1 MSAKRASAKGPTTE
15 IELKLLGDR
24 KDLADFASSPAIAQ
38 YARDAG
44 THTDLIATYYDTADR
59 ALRKSGAVLRVRTD
73 GKRSVMT
80 LKSSLA
86 KGNGLA
92 RTEQTAPVQS
102 MEPDLAALSQ
112 FLSPETFAKL
122 EDTPLEPVFKTDVR
136 RFTRMLDT
144 PLGTVELAVDRG
156 RIVAG
161 ERSQDINEIELELM
175 DGSIAAIFQL
185 AQELTSHAA
194 LRPSIRSKAARGFDL
209 ALDDPPQ
216 VTKAPKLKFDD
227 DATLDQA
234 LCAILRSM
242 LQHQMENQPAAEDGR
257 DPEGLHQYRVA
268 LRRLRSVLG
277 LMRSI
282 APSSQLDTLRDD
294 AKWLMSSLNEA
305 RDWDVFITETLPAIA
320 QACPAVDSFDVL
332 KSAAQERRR
341 KAHDTARAAIA
352 NPRSGR
358 FQIALGLWVEQAQW
372 RAGAAPEAL
381 RVLAAPGRP
390 FASEVMEK
398 FRRNA
403 LKRGRRFTKLS
414 PEERHELRIA
424 LKKLRY
430 ASELFLPLFKNN
442 KSKRRYAKTLASLQ
456 DHLGRA
462 NDMSV
467 MEELVQRLMKG
478 KLSAPGH
485 RAAGAL
491 LGWKAGSLNRD
502 DPELLSA
509 WKHFQGADLP

>member
-1 MSAKRASAKGPTTE
+1 MA
-15 IELKLLGDR
+15 
-24 KDLADFASSPAIAQ
+24 DLARIPAVAQ
-38 YARDAG
+38 YARNTG
-44 THTDLIATYYDTADR
+44 SHTDLIATYYDTADL
-59 ALRKSGAVLRVRTD
+59 ALRKAGSVLRVRSD
-73 GKRSVMT
+73 GKRFIMT
-80 LKSSLA
+80 LKSSDA
-86 KGNGLA
+86 NGNGLE
-92 RTEQTAPVQS
+92 RTEWTAPVQS
-102 MEPDLAALSQ
+102 MEPDLTALSQ

-122 EDTPLEPVFKTDVR
+122 EDAPLEPVFKTEVE

-161 ERSQDINEIELELM
+161 ERSEDINEIELELK

-185 AQELTSHAA
+185 AQELASHAP
-194 LRPSIRSKAARGFDL
+194 LRPSTRSKAARGFDL
-209 ALDDPPQ
+209 ALADPPQ
-216 VTKAPKLKFDD
+216 ITKAPKLKFDD
-227 DATLDQA
+227 EATLDQA
-234 LCAILRSM
+234 LGRILRSM

-257 DPEGLHQYRVA
+257 NPEGLHQYRIA
-268 LRRLRSVLG
+268 LRRLISVLG

-282 APSSQLDTLRDD
+282 APSSQLDTLRAD
-294 AKWLMSSLNEA
+294 AKWLMSSLSEA
-305 RDWDVFITETLPAIA
+305 RDWDVFITETLPTIA

-332 KSAAQERRR
+332 ERAARERRR

-352 NPRSGR
+352 DPRTGR

-381 RVLAAPGRP
+381 RVLAEPGRP
-390 FASEVMEK
+390 FASSVLRE
-398 FRRNA
+398 FRRKV
-403 LKRGRRFTKLS
+403 LKRGRGFRGLS
-414 PEERHELRIA
+414 PDERHELRIA

-442 KSKRRYAKTLASLQ
+442 KRKRRFAKTLISLQ
-456 DHLGRA
+456 DHLGRS

-467 MEELVQRLMKG
+467 MEELLQRMMKG
-478 KLSAPGH
+478 KLSVAGH

-491 LGWKAGSLNRD
+491 LGWRAGSINRD